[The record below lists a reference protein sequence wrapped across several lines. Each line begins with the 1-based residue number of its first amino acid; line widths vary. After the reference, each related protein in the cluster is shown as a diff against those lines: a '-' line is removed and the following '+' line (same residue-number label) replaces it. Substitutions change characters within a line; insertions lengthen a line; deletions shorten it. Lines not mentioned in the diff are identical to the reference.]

1 MNFDSQ
7 KFKKAFLASYRLT
20 LPILTGVL
28 VLGIAYGVL
37 MRTKGFGGIW
47 PILMSLIVFAGS
59 AQYAAIPLFVSAFN
73 PLQAFI
79 LALMLN
85 ARHLFYGVS
94 LLKKYNGI
102 GKIKPMLIFMLCD
115 ETFSVVSSAEPP
127 EGVDKSYFYA
137 IISALDYF
145 YWFLGTALGAL
156 FGEFIKFSTEG
167 LDFALTA
174 LFVVL
179 LIEQVKDKI
188 SLAAAVIGLAASALC
203 LVLFGADK
211 LVLSAMALII
221 IILLTGRN
229 FLCGLQRDKH

>member
-1 MNFDSQ
+1 MSSEKE
-7 KFKKAFLASYRLT
+7 KFKKAFLASYKLT
-20 LPILTGVL
+20 LPILTGFL
-28 VLGIAYGVL
+28 VLGMTYGVL
-37 MRTKGFGGIW
+37 MRTKGFGGMW

-59 AQYAAIPLFVSAFN
+59 AQYAAIPLFVSAFD

-102 GKIKPMLIFMLCD
+102 GKIKALLIFMLCD

-127 EGVDKSYFYA
+127 EGVGNSYFYG
-137 IISALDYF
+137 IISVLDYF
-145 YWFLGTALGAL
+145 YWFLGTALGAV
-156 FGEFIKFSTEG
+156 FGGFITFNTEG

-179 LIEQVKDKI
+179 LIEQMKDRI
-188 SLAAAVIGLAASALC
+188 SSAAAVIGLAASFLC
-203 LVLFGADK
+203 LCLFGEDK
-211 LVLSAMALII
+211 LVLSAMAFIIMILI
-221 IILLTGRN
+221 TGRKQ
-229 FLCGLQRDKH
+229 LCGLQRDKL